1 MGSHPTSLALLTA
14 MLLGTFAVQAEE
26 GNSNPTDTL
35 VVIGRSADTPLNLA
49 ANVNVIDAAAIAI
62 SGATRLGELLRG
74 QSGIQLSD
82 NGAGPVLA
90 MRGFGAGQA
99 ASNTLILVDG
109 RRLNNID
116 IAAPDLN
123 AIALNQV
130 ERIEI
135 LSGSAG
141 VLYGD
146 QAVGGVINI
155 VTKAPDAG
163 SGSLQ
168 LLAGNYATYEA
179 RGDYAGAIN
188 DNWRYYLAANR
199 RDSDNY
205 RDHSESETSA
215 LLARVQYEQGERS
228 LFIEAGF
235 NDDERELAG
244 AMTDEQFRDNPR
256 QAAYDGIT
264 DNNHSIS
271 RNARLGYQ
279 QALSSHWRLLLDADY
294 SDTDVDSISFG
305 SKGNTQRRLLSL
317 SPKFSGRY
325 DIQAGEL
332 KLIAGADLSR
342 GESEFDYSYMDRS
355 NTQKL
360 AAAFVQASVPLSSS
374 LSYVIGGRYAEVRD
388 ELRDDLTYPA
398 GVNLDNDAHALELG
412 LNYRPNQQQRFYLR
426 AEDNFRFAKVDE
438 QAYTSEGVLGLDPQT
453 GRSYEA
459 GWDYHSKGY
468 SLRLS
473 AFRLDLEDEIVWD
486 ASAPKPDPSAYFN
499 GANVNADSSRR
510 YGVALDLDWQPL
522 DALALG
528 LDYQF
533 TDAFF
538 TAGSN
543 DGKALSWVARHS
555 GRGFA
560 SYDLDDNWQLYLD
573 AQYTGERFIEGDN
586 ANLADKLDAYTLV
599 NLALN
604 YRRGQWLASVRADNL
619 LDEDYVSAG
628 YYSDWGNG
636 YYPGSGRM
644 VSASIK
650 YHF

>member
-1 MGSHPTSLALLTA
+1 MGSHPTSLALLTG
-14 MLLGTFAVQAEE
+14 MLLGTFAVQAAE
-26 GNSNPTDTL
+26 GNSNTTDTL

-49 ANVNVIDAAAIAI
+49 ANVNVIDAAAIAM
-62 SGATRLGELLRG
+62 SGATSLGELLRG

-90 MRGFGAGQA
+90 MRGFAAGQA

-188 DNWRYYLAANR
+188 DNWRYYLTANR

-244 AMTDEQFRDNPR
+244 ALTDEQFRDNPR

-294 SDTDVDSISFG
+294 SGTDVDSISFG

-342 GESEFDYSYMDRS
+342 GESKFDYSYMDRS

-486 ASAPKPDPSAYFN
+486 PSAPKPDPSAYFN

-573 AQYTGERFIEGDN
+573 AQYTGKRYIEGDN

>member
-26 GNSNPTDTL
+26 GNSNTTDTL

-49 ANVNVIDAAAIAI
+49 ANVNVIDAAAIAM

-168 LLAGNYATYEA
+168 LLAGNHDTYEA

-244 AMTDEQFRDNPR
+244 TLTDEQFRDSPR

-374 LSYVIGGRYAEVRD
+374 LSYVIGGRYAEVKD

-412 LNYRPNQQQRFYLR
+412 LNYLPNQQQRFYLR

-438 QAYTSEGVLGLDPQT
+438 QAYTSEGVLGLDPQA

-459 GWDYHSKGY
+459 GWDYNSKGY

-486 ASAPKPDPSAYFN
+486 PSAPKPDPSAYFN

-510 YGVALDLDWQPL
+510 YGVALDLDWHPL